1 MLGGKAR
8 ASAPS
13 PPARSHP
20 LFLEP
25 ERSLGRGGWD
35 QPSPAST
42 SENLPGKK
50 RSGRGLRGGVH
61 SWAGPIPGWSL
72 RGGPKGAE
80 PIPGRGLRGG
90 LCSWVE
96 PKGGSYSWV
105 GPRGRGLFLDRGA
118 EARAEAG

>member
-1 MLGGKAR
+1 MGPAKSSLNDREPPRKEALGAGPK
-8 ASAPS
+8 
-13 PPARSHP
+13 
-20 LFLEP
+20 
-25 ERSLGRGGWD
+25 GR
-35 QPSPAST
+35 
-42 SENLPGKK
+42 
-50 RSGRGLRGGVH
+50 VH

-96 PKGGSYSWV
+96 PKGGAYSWV